1 MLQPFLKVAISN
13 TKRQPLFY
21 LLYSHIAC
29 FFPLKQAIK
38 TPNVMKRFFLLV
50 VLLGFF
56 CLSPNIYA
64 QKTLVKNINGVEY
77 EVIGGLAEIT
87 SIEVVKTANQSD
99 LNYDEHEILFQFH
112 PMEGSELLNILQ
124 NRPLSFKLRYRSSQV
139 PIGPAYIK
147 AMRLKKGTKYAMQLF
162 QTRNR
167 SINIERYFY
176 HSKALENNL
185 FKAYEAVIDSLS
197 NTLVFNNDSLS
208 ITIDKKTLS
217 DVEQRALSDA
227 ELKVDISGE
236 HFAHPAYTQTTLIY
250 LKDCKD
256 LLIEYESALAV
267 LFKLEQQQ
275 QTAQDKE
282 KKEQERKAKKIKNKI
297 KALQTT
303 TQPKV
308 VLQTKIIRG
317 CYYEMLPGLAKVTG
331 IKVKTK
337 ATDSQWKYDEY
348 EVLFQFEPEE
358 GYELLEELRDTNL
371 SFMLYH
377 RGAKIPVGPAYIEK
391 KNLKLGRRYAM
402 TLYQK
407 QADDACTERYTYESK
422 ALDNDLF
429 EALPLPD
436 FYIKLKAKK
445 ETAPQDSIATPS
457 SSDSI
462 VITNDSFQIKEELPQ
477 KDISNQTDNVLEQYQ
492 QTIEEAKANRKNA
505 NQLIRA
511 TRKKR
516 RLYQQQQNKKPKA
529 SKKIQVGD
537 VQISDNPPKK

>member
-1 MLQPFLKVAISN
+1 
-13 TKRQPLFY
+13 
-21 LLYSHIAC
+21 
-29 FFPLKQAIK
+29 
-38 TPNVMKRFFLLV
+38 MKRFSLLV

-56 CLSPNIYA
+56 CLSSNIHA
-64 QKTLVKNINGVEY
+64 QKILVKTINGVEY

-87 SIEVVKTANQSD
+87 SIEIVKTADQSD
-99 LNYDEHEILFQFH
+99 LNYDEHEVLFQFH

-124 NRPLSFKLRYRSSQV
+124 NRPLAFKLRYRSSQV
-139 PIGPAYIK
+139 PVGPAYVK
-147 AMRLKKGTKYAMQLF
+147 TMRLKKGTKYAMQLF

-167 SINIERYFY
+167 SVNIERYFY

-197 NTLVFNNDSLS
+197 NTLVFNKDSLS
-208 ITIDKKTLS
+208 ITIDKTTLS

-236 HFAHPAYTQTTLIY
+236 HFSHPAYTKTTLSY
-250 LKDCKD
+250 LKSCKD

-267 LFKLEQQQ
+267 LFKLQQEQQA
-275 QTAQDKE
+275 TQDKE
-282 KKEQERKAKKIKNKI
+282 KKEQERKAQKMEKKI
-297 KALQTT
+297 KALQTA

-317 CYYEMLPGLAKVTG
+317 CYYEMLPGLAKITE

-337 ATDSQWKYDEY
+337 ATNSQWKYDEY
-348 EVLFQFEPEE
+348 EILFQFEPEE

-377 RGAKIPVGPAYIEK
+377 RGSKIPVGPAYIEK
-391 KNLKLGRRYAM
+391 KNLRIGRRYAM

-407 QADDACTERYTYESK
+407 RADDACTERYTYESK

-429 EALPLPD
+429 EAFPLPD

-445 ETAPQDSIATPS
+445 ETTPPDTS
-457 SSDSI
+457 TTISPDSI
-462 VITNDSFQIKEELPQ
+462 VITNGHSQSAVELPQ
-477 KDISNQTDNVLEQYQ
+477 KDASIPKDNLLEQYQ
-492 QTIEEAKANRKNA
+492 QTIDEAKANRKKA

-516 RLYQQQQNKKPKA
+516 RQHQQQKNKKPKA

-537 VQISDNPPKK
+537 VQISDTPPKK